1 MLELFIT
8 PPSPISL
15 GDDSSSS
22 LWVFAGHNAMMVMVP
37 MIIIEMEP
45 AIMAFNLYEVITKVY
60 FCGRMQSLDQC
71 QFNSIL
77 LFISGEGLFMFTGRN
92 CFAPGQLVVVGS
104 SGRDGPRS
112 SEKVCFFEFFV
123 WQFIEMF

>member
-1 MLELFIT
+1 
-8 PPSPISL
+8 
-15 GDDSSSS
+15 
-22 LWVFAGHNAMMVMVP
+22 MMVMAP

-92 CFAPGQLVVVGS
+92 CFAPGQLVVVGY

-112 SEKVCFFEFFV
+112 SEKVCFFEFLCGNLLRCSEFDELGISPDFSV
-123 WQFIEMF
+123 VFIFY